1 MKNIYILIL
10 FILVSCTKNTKEKKE
25 PLVKAQDVV
34 KESVESSAAKV
45 ENAVDTSAEHTTE
58 DISGVYELIQGENH
72 MIGSENFEMYK
83 AAIVIDRLSET
94 DFGFYS
100 AYKVK
105 EISPIGDFGIF
116 RSFKSNFYKLAICNE
131 KKIEGYTKDNFT
143 NGLYLH
149 NKVFV
154 YKKGDSLG
162 IVQYGSNFRNYMLYK
177 KKKDESNF
185 YVSLVKT
192 MKNAKQDY
200 QKYLKEYEKA
210 KNYDTAKLQ
219 VKHSFNGEVWRTKHI
234 HNEGSTSFEHTYSYQ
249 NPYQEGTFIQQD
261 AIFKKLF
268 ENSSFQS
275 LISTIKTKSVPLVDN
290 TNFDDF
296 IEKEDYKKV
305 DEKGLKLEEIYPD
318 FYKEG
323 YNYRAIASYRVEISK
338 AFHSVVVTILKGDH
352 EMESVLINYDLDG
365 NITDS
370 EVISYDEIAEG
381 QSRIESKI
389 EDNKLIVNNILWVD
403 KKQETTEVFEIL
415 DNGKIKLI
423 TTNNSED
430 LSLIDEVIQQLNL
443 NKQKIKSGLIV
454 SKIQPN
460 NSNETIVVIPEIVGE
475 EDEHFLELNS
485 HVVLVNNTTRKI
497 THKYFES
504 YKTNGW
510 TSDAIEL
517 REITIDTAPYNI
529 TGDKR
534 AFGIRV
540 YYVGSSRANP
550 YANKTISLFVKS
562 DDTLKKVLHN
572 YDVMD
577 YGGEWD
583 TSCYGEF
590 IDVKSTLIISEEK
603 TNGYFDILVKS
614 KITKTKNTEDEH
626 GECDSKEKINT
637 EKTVL
642 KFDGSVYKKLPDND

>member
-1 MKNIYILIL
+1 MKNLYILIL
-10 FILVSCTKNTKEKKE
+10 LTLISCAKNTEEKKDTI
-25 PLVKAQDVV
+25 KQAA
-34 KESVESSAAKV
+34 ESSAVKV
-45 ENAVDTSAEHTTE
+45 ENAVGTTAEHTIE

-105 EISPIGDFGIF
+105 DISPIGDFGIF
-116 RSFKSNFYKLAICNE
+116 RSFKSNFYKLAICDE
-131 KKIEGYTKDNFT
+131 KKVEGYTKDNFT

-177 KKKDESNF
+177 KKKNESKF
-185 YVSLVKT
+185 YISLVKT
-192 MKNAKQDY
+192 IKSAKQDY

-219 VKHSFNGEVWRTKHI
+219 VKHSFNGEVWNTKHL
-234 HNEGSTSFEHTYSYQ
+234 HDEDYTSFEHTYSYQ

-261 AIFKKLF
+261 AVFKSQF
-268 ENSSFQS
+268 ENSSFHS
-275 LISTIKTKSVPLVDN
+275 VINKIKAKSIPLIDN

-352 EMESVLINYDLDG
+352 EMESVLINYDLEG

-370 EVISYDEIAEG
+370 KIISYDEIAEG

-389 EDNKLIVNNILWVD
+389 EENKLTVNNILWVD
-403 KKQETTEVFEIL
+403 KKQETTEVFEIDTL
-415 DNGKIKLI
+415 GKIKPV
-423 TTNNSED
+423 TSTNPNVDPNDTSLANS
-430 LSLIDEVIQQLNL
+430 VIQQLNL
-443 NKQKIKSGLIV
+443 NKQKVKSDLIV
-454 SKIQPN
+454 SKVQPN

-529 TGDKR
+529 TDDKR

-572 YDVMD
+572 YHVMD

-603 TNGYFDILVKS
+603 TNGYFDILIKS
-614 KITKTKNTEDEH
+614 KITETKNTEDEH
-626 GECDSKEKINT
+626 GECDSKEKIST

-642 KFDGSVYKKLPDND
+642 KFDGSVYKKLLDND

>member
-10 FILVSCTKNTKEKKE
+10 FTLISCAKNTKEKKE
-25 PLVKAQDVV
+25 PVVKAQDAIKEVVESPVV
-34 KESVESSAAKV
+34 KAK
-45 ENAVDTSAEHTTE
+45 NAVETVE

-105 EISPIGDFGIF
+105 DISPIGDFGIF
-116 RSFKSNFYKLAICNE
+116 RNFKNDFYKLAICDE
-131 KKIEGYTKDNFT
+131 KKVEGYTKDNFT

-149 NKVFV
+149 NKVFI

-177 KKKDESNF
+177 KKKNESNF

-200 QKYLKEYEKA
+200 QEYLKEYEKA
-210 KNYDTAKLQ
+210 KNYNASKLRI
-219 VKHSFNGEVWRTKHI
+219 KHDFNGDVWRTKHI
-234 HNEGSTSFEHTYSYQ
+234 HNEDYASFETTHSYQ

-261 AIFKKLF
+261 AIFKSQFK
-268 ENSSFQS
+268 NSGFHRIINKIRIKS
-275 LISTIKTKSVPLVDN
+275 LPLKET

-296 IEKEDYKKV
+296 IEEGDYKKV
-305 DEKGLKLEEIYPD
+305 DEKGLKLEEVYPD

-323 YNYRAIASYRVEISK
+323 YNYRGIGSYRL
-338 AFHSVVVTILKGDH
+338 AFSQKFHTAVVIVLKGDN
-352 EMESVLINYDLDG
+352 EMESVLVNYNLNGD
-365 NITDS
+365 IIDS
-370 EVISYDEIAEG
+370 KVIAYDEIAEG

-389 EDNKLIVNNILWVD
+389 EEDKLTINNILWID
-403 KKQETTEVFEIL
+403 EKQETTEMFEIL

-423 TTNNSED
+423 TTNNS
-430 LSLIDEVIQQLNL
+430 LIDEVIQQLGL
-443 NKQKIKSGLIV
+443 NKQTIKTDLVV
-454 SKIQPN
+454 SKVRPN
-460 NSNETIVVIPEIVGE
+460 NNNETIIVIPEIHGE
-475 EDEHFLELNS
+475 YDEQFFELNS
-485 HVVLVNNTTRKI
+485 HIVVANNTTAKI

-510 TSDAIEL
+510 MSDAVRL
-517 REITIDTAPYNI
+517 AEIKIDTAPYMVSEN
-529 TGDKR
+529 KR

-540 YYVGSSRANP
+540 YFHNNSKPNP
-550 YANKTISLFVKS
+550 YSKEIISLYMKS
-562 DDTLKKVLHN
+562 KDSLKKVLHT
-572 YDVMD
+572 YDVME

-590 IDVKSTLIISEEK
+590 IGVKRTLIVSKEK
-603 TNGYFDILVKS
+603 TNDYFDIIIKS
-614 KITKTKNTEDEH
+614 KITETKNYEDEN
-626 GECDSKEKINT
+626 GECDSKETVANET
-637 EKTVL
+637 SVL
-642 KFDGSVYKKLPDND
+642 KFNGKTYVKND